1 MAYRNKL
8 PEANRLIVPSLTAV
22 PSRCGGTS
30 AAQRHSA
37 GVALRLARALGR
49 ALAPHHG
56 RRWREMGPLGLGWS
70 QKNPKD
76 PMINGKLPK
85 NTWENDHFWWNVL
98 WTFVVYN
105 KPPVTPGETA
115 LAVSSLACWHSAL
128 ACQHSRAQHSLQ
140 CIFPGV
146 HPSRYVCLD
155 LDSGCF
161 YWNRKNALEWRSAC
175 DIMRYSSHS
184 WGPHEYLLVALI
196 FSTPWKNLP
205 FWRKRGNPRY
215 FFREAQNASGH
226 QADIRTLPDVFFT
239 EK

>member
-56 RRWREMGPLGLGWS
+56 RRWREMGPLGSLGLGWS

-85 NTWENDHFWWNVL
+85 KYL
-98 WTFVVYN
+98 
-105 KPPVTPGETA
+105 
-115 LAVSSLACWHSAL
+115 
-128 ACQHSRAQHSLQ
+128 
-140 CIFPGV
+140 
-146 HPSRYVCLD
+146 
-155 LDSGCF
+155 
-161 YWNRKNALEWRSAC
+161 RKRS
-175 DIMRYSSHS
+175 
-184 WGPHEYLLVALI
+184 LLVKC
-196 FSTPWKNLP
+196 S
-205 FWRKRGNPRY
+205 GNIC
-215 FFREAQNASGH
+215 S
-226 QADIRTLPDVFFT
+226 L
-239 EK
+239 